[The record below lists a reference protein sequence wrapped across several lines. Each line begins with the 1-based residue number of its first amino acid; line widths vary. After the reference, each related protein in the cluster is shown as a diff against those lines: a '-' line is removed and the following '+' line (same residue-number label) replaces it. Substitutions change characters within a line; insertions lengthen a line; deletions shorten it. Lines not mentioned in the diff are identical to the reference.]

1 MRGPRRATKQIAAAA
16 VFQQA
21 AKLIAL
27 GTMGQLQE
35 GTNMASRISRYSL
48 GLLALL
54 AAQWASAVGL
64 GEITLQSAMNEPL
77 RAEIALL
84 SIGDLNES
92 QIVTK
97 LASPDDFDRAGV
109 EREFQLADLR
119 FKVDLSS
126 PGKPV
131 IRVSSQRPMKEP
143 YLNFLLELRWTS
155 GRLLREYTLLLD
167 LPTFAGVPP
176 AGKTAAAVPPTAAA
190 SPRSE
195 APASEP
201 PQRRVAARGA
211 ARPSTPADGSYR
223 VQAGDTLW
231 GIAARNQPRGV
242 TVQQAMQ
249 AIRAANPDAFI
260 RSNPNLIRRDAV
272 LNLPDAAAMAA
283 VDQGFAKQ
291 QLQAAQPVAD
301 RVIESR
307 ARTAE
312 KSSPGSEN
320 GELRLA
326 GGASS
331 ADAGAAAMGG
341 GDRESGGAAD
351 AARTDIGSALEE
363 KDRVERENAELRAR
377 VASLE
382 EQLKATSRLVEISDP
397 TLAALQKGGTQQ
409 TSDAAADAGKPA
421 DTVEAGAVTPVAEA
435 PLSGAPAESA
445 TSAEPGTLAGQTD
458 DAAQASSAPDA
469 SAAAPETVT
478 AGSGDA
484 VAPAAPVTPEAPP
497 AGESPLDVVAKLRPW
512 LVPALGLTGIL
523 LLVAMGVTALRGR
536 ATQQQGLRLPSEEL
550 EAKGPR
556 PAAFDRDLTAPVAL
570 DHEDLLPTE
579 ASFNE
584 GPDQI
589 LEEVDVC
596 LSFGNE
602 QQASELLTAA
612 LARYPRHSGLHL
624 KMLGLLAQQGDRLG
638 FEAALPKLEA
648 LNDPG
653 ATESANAL
661 RRELQEPEEAPTPVV
676 SAPTAPVAVA
686 AAAVNPVDVA
696 LVEGGASENLDFDLD
711 LDLDLDMPEAPP
723 TVAAET
729 RTQPEV
735 SDELEDFDFDLLDN
749 DLLDN
754 DLLDSD
760 LPDNELTNSAEA
772 LVEPPVAATAESWQ
786 VTSLDG
792 DLDLF
797 EPGQEMATQIELAEA
812 YVDMGDAEGAREILD
827 YVLQG
832 GDEAQKESARQLLAR
847 LG

>member
-1 MRGPRRATKQIAAAA
+1 
-16 VFQQA
+16 
-21 AKLIAL
+21 
-27 GTMGQLQE
+27 
-35 GTNMASRISRYSL
+35 MASRTSRYSL

-64 GEITLQSAMNEPL
+64 GEITLRSAMNEPL

-84 SIGDLNES
+84 SVGDLNES
-92 QIVTK
+92 QIATK
-97 LASPDDFDRAGV
+97 LASPEDFQRAGV

-176 AGKTAAAVPPTAAA
+176 AGKTAAAAPTAAVN
-190 SPRSE
+190 PRSE
-195 APASEP
+195 APASESP
-201 PQRRVAARGA
+201 RRLPAHGA
-211 ARPSTPADGSYR
+211 ARASARTSAPANGSYR

-231 GIAARNQPRGV
+231 GIAARNQPQGV

-249 AIRAANPDAFI
+249 AILAANPDAFI
-260 RSNPNLIRRDAV
+260 RANPNLIRRDAV

-283 VDQGFAKQ
+283 VDQRLAVS
-291 QLQAAQPVAD
+291 QLRAAQPVAD

-307 ARTAE
+307 AKTAE

-331 ADAGAAAMGG
+331 AGAGSAAMGG
-341 GDRESGGAAD
+341 GGRESGDTAD
-351 AARTDIGSALEE
+351 ASRTDMGSALEE
-363 KDRVERENAELRAR
+363 KDRIERENAELRAR

-382 EQLKATSRLVEISDP
+382 EQLKTASRLVEISDP
-397 TLAALQKGGTQQ
+397 ALAALQKGGMQE
-409 TSDAAADAGKPA
+409 TSDTAAADTGKSADAG
-421 DTVEAGAVTPVAEA
+421 EAGSVTPVAEA

-445 TSAEPGTLAGQTD
+445 PNAAAGTLAGQTD
-458 DAAQASSAPDA
+458 DAAPASPAPDA
-469 SAAAPETVT
+469 STAAPETVT
-478 AGSGDA
+478 AGGGDT
-484 VAPAAPVTPEAPP
+484 VAPAAPP
-497 AGESPLDVVAKLRPW
+497 ADQSPLDTVAKLRPW

-523 LLVAMGVTALRGR
+523 LLVAMGLAALRGR
-536 ATQQQGLRLPSEEL
+536 ATQQHGLRLPGEL
-550 EAKGPR
+550 EAKGAR
-556 PAAFDRDLTAPVAL
+556 TAAFDRDLTAPVAL

-602 QQASELLTAA
+602 QQASELLTGA

-648 LNDPG
+648 LDDPG

-661 RRELQEPEEAPTPVV
+661 RRELQEREAALAPVV
-676 SAPTAPVAVA
+676 SVATAPVAVA
-686 AAAVNPVDVA
+686 ANPAEVAPVDDGSSVVA
-696 LVEGGASENLDFDLD
+696 ENRDFDLD
-711 LDLDLDMPEAPP
+711 LDLDLDMPDASPAG
-723 TVAAET
+723 AAATET
-729 RTQPEV
+729 QAEV
-735 SDELEDFDFDLLDN
+735 PGELEDFELDLLDN

-754 DLLDSD
+754 
-760 LPDNELTNSAEA
+760 ELTNSGQD

-786 VTSLDG
+786 ATSLDG

-832 GDEAQKESARQLLAR
+832 GDEEQKESARQLLAR